1 MELPTVRDVVKRLE
15 AEGYKMIR
23 QKGSHIRYRRADRV
37 VTVAG
42 KPSEH
47 LDRKTWESIRRQAG
61 W

>member
-1 MELPTVRDVVKRLE
+1 MEPPTVSDVIKRLE

-42 KPSEH
+42 KTSKH
-47 LDRKTWESIRRQAG
+47 LDRKTWESIKRQAG